1 MDLLTI
7 LTYSAVTLTS
17 ITFLTAEFLIER
29 KKYLK
34 RKCERI
40 ADLQA
45 KLGEDVYDQY
55 DFERLSDKELAK
67 LDRRLTKALQDK
79 RQSELDEENR
89 RILENLL

>member
-45 KLGEDVYDQY
+45 KLVEDVYDQY
-55 DFERLSDKELAK
+55 DFEQLSDKELAK
-67 LDRRLTKALQDK
+67 LDRRLTKSLQDK

>member
-7 LTYSAVTLTS
+7 FTYSAVTLTS

-45 KLGEDVYDQY
+45 KLG
-55 DFERLSDKELAK
+55 
-67 LDRRLTKALQDK
+67 
-79 RQSELDEENR
+79 
-89 RILENLL
+89 